1 VLNITF
7 ESGLQNVL
15 DQFDAF
21 IIDQWGVLHDGAAPY
36 TGVAKTM
43 AELQQRNF
51 PVAIL
56 TNSSKLEQPNLDRL
70 DRLGLPASLYGPVV
84 STADLL
90 KAHIVTQPRPLR
102 VFLVATGIDAQMF
115 EGTDVIEVE
124 TPEEA
129 DCVVL
134 LTITD
139 EVAADPSQADWL
151 ERAIACNLMLH
162 TPSADVQS
170 VTPGGSVVYGFSRLV
185 THYEKMGGTV
195 RLHGKP
201 SSECYDACRSRLGL
215 SPSAR
220 VAAIGDQFETDVLGA
235 VRNDCTPILVETG
248 AAERT
253 KGVRGVED
261 WSSFLHASCKDGDVS
276 RLIVLPALAW

>member
-1 VLNITF
+1 M
-7 ESGLQNVL
+7 E
-15 DQFDAF
+15 
-21 IIDQWGVLHDGAAPY
+21 
-36 TGVAKTM
+36 
-43 AELQQRNF
+43 ELQQRNF

-56 TNSSKLEQPNLDRL
+56 TNSSKLEQSNLDRL
-70 DRLGLPASLYGPVV
+70 DRLGLPASLYGPIV

-90 KAHIVTQPRPLR
+90 RAHLLSQPQPLR
-102 VFLVATGIDAQMF
+102 VFLLATGIDAQMF
-115 EGTDVIEVE
+115 DGTDVVEVE

-134 LTITD
+134 LTISD
-139 EVAADPSQADWL
+139 DVAADPSRADWL
-151 ERAIACNLMLH
+151 ERAITCDLTLH

-170 VTPGGSVVYGFSRLV
+170 VTPGGNVVYGFNRLV

-195 RLHGKP
+195 HLHGKP
-201 SSECYDACRSRLGL
+201 SSDCYNACRVRLGL

-235 VRNDCTPILVETG
+235 ARNGCTPILVETG

-253 KGVRGVED
+253 KEDRGIED

-276 RLIVLPALAW
+276 RLIVLPTLVW